1 MSLLRVES
9 LGKRFG
15 GVNAVDDLNYEIQAG
30 AVHSIIGPN
39 GAGKTTLLNLLTGVY
54 RPSCGRIMFEERD
67 LTGRTPYEYAAHGIG
82 RTFQNLQVFF
92 NMSALEN
99 VMVGR
104 YMHERCGLASA
115 LLRFP
120 RLKRAEQACREEA
133 AELMRYVGLQDYL
146 SAAADAMPYGALK
159 RLEIAR
165 ALATKP
171 KLILLDEPAAGL
183 NPTEALDLDDL
194 IGRLTERGVSVV
206 LVEHNM
212 RLVMGVSDHI
222 LVLDYGR
229 KLAEGSAQAIRND
242 PKVIEAYLGSAVAS
256 AGSETSADTPAG
268 LVGRAVAGAGSAGNS
283 SAGAGQIGSAGL
295 VGTGAR

>member
-1 MSLLRVES
+1 MSLLRVEGV
-9 LGKRFG
+9 GKKFG
-15 GVNAVDDLNYEIQAG
+15 GLNAVEELSFEIQPG
-30 AVHSIIGPN
+30 AVYSIIGPN

-54 RPSCGRIMFEERD
+54 QPSAGRIVFDTHD
-67 LTGRTPYEYAAHGIG
+67 LTGRAPYEYARHGIA

-104 YMHERCGLASA
+104 YLHERCGLVPA
-115 LLRFP
+115 LLRTP
-120 RLKRAEQACREEA
+120 RLARAEHACREEA
-133 AELMRYVGLQDYL
+133 AELMRYVGLHNYL
-146 SAAADAMPYGALK
+146 SARADSMPYGALK

-171 KLILLDEPAAGL
+171 KLMLLDEPAAGL
-183 NPTEALDLDDL
+183 NPTEALELDDL
-194 IGRLTERGVSVV
+194 IGRLTERGVTVV

-229 KLAEGSAQAIRND
+229 KLAEGPAMTIRND
-242 PKVIEAYLGSAVAS
+242 PKVIEAYLGSAVANDGSFGS
-256 AGSETSADTPAG
+256 AIAS
-268 LVGRAVAGAGSAGNS
+268 AVAVA
-283 SAGAGQIGSAGL
+283 
-295 VGTGAR
+295 VEMHR

>member
-1 MSLLRVES
+1 MSLLRVET
-9 LGKRFG
+9 LTKKFG
-15 GVNAVDDLNYEIQAG
+15 GLNAVEDLSFDIQSG
-30 AVHSIIGPN
+30 SVHSIIGPN

-54 RPSCGRIMFEERD
+54 QPSSGKIAFEEQD
-67 LTGRTPYEYAAHGIG
+67 LTGRAPHEYASHGIA

-104 YMHERCGLASA
+104 YMHERCGLAST
-115 LLRFP
+115 LLRGP
-120 RLKRAEQACREEA
+120 GLKRAEKTCRDEA
-133 AELMRYVGLQDYL
+133 AELLRYVGLQDYL
-146 SAAADAMPYGALK
+146 SSASDSMPYGALK

-171 KLILLDEPAAGL
+171 KMMLLDEPAAGL
-183 NPTEALDLDDL
+183 NPTEALELENL
-194 IGRLTERGVSVV
+194 IGRLTERGVTVV

-229 KLAEGSAQAIRND
+229 KLAEGPAQSVRND
-242 PKVIEAYLGSAVAS
+242 PKVIEAYLGSSVPHDGSFGKDIAAAV
-256 AGSETSADTPAG
+256 T
-268 LVGRAVAGAGSAGNS
+268 
-283 SAGAGQIGSAGL
+283 IG
-295 VGTGAR
+295 VEMRR

>member
-1 MSLLRVES
+1 MSMMRIEA
-9 LGKRFG
+9 LGKKFG
-15 GVNAVDDLNYEIQAG
+15 GVNAVEDLSFEIPAG
-30 AVHSIIGPN
+30 SVYSIIGPN

-54 RPSCGRIMFEERD
+54 RPSSGSIQFNGQD
-67 LTGRTPYEYAAHGIG
+67 LTGRAPHQFARHGIA

-104 YMHERCGLASA
+104 YLQERCGLASA

-120 RLKRAEQACREEA
+120 RLARAERACREEA

-146 SAAADAMPYGALK
+146 TAASDAMPYGALK

-165 ALATKP
+165 ALATRP
-171 KLILLDEPAAGL
+171 KLMLLDEPAAGL
-183 NPTEALDLDDL
+183 NPTEALELDKL
-194 IGRLTERGVSVV
+194 IGKLTGRGVTVV

-212 RLVMGVSDHI
+212 KLVMGVSDQI

-229 KLAEGSAQAIRND
+229 KLAEGSAQAVRND
-242 PKVIEAYLGSAVAS
+242 PKVIEAYLGSELAHDAS
-256 AGSETSADTPAG
+256 YGEDIA
-268 LVGRAVAGAGSAGNS
+268 RAVAVAAEMH
-283 SAGAGQIGSAGL
+283 
-295 VGTGAR
+295 R